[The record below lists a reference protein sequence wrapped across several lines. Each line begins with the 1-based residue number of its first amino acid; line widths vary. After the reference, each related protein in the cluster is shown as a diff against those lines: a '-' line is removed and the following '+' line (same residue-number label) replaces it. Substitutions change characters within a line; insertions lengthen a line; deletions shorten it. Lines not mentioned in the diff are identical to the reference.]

1 MPTVGIRQFRED
13 LASYVDSHTPVQVT
27 RHGQVIGVFVPTDRA
42 RPFDREGYLAA
53 TSALQADLAAKG
65 IDPEDLIKE
74 FDELRRAEKRA
85 KTPPDEP
92 AFEDQ

>member
-13 LASYVDSHTPVQVT
+13 LASYVDSPVPVQVT
-27 RHGQVIGVFVPTDRA
+27 RHGQVIGVFVPTEPT

-53 TSALQADLAAKG
+53 GMALQAEMAAKG

-74 FDELRRAEKRA
+74 FDELRRAERKTS
-85 KTPPDEP
+85 TPPEVP
-92 AFEDQ
+92 ILENQ